1 MVFIIFKEKIDFYWA
16 RSRVLERLNFIQ
28 ALLPKDVIP
37 RLGPDATG
45 LGQIFWYT
53 VEGEGYDLG
62 QLRSVQDWFVRY
74 QLNAVEGV
82 SEVAGVGGFVK
93 QYQVD
98 VDPNKLLAHNMTVG
112 MVYEAVRK
120 SNIDVGAKVV
130 ESNNMEFIIRG
141 LGFIKNIDDIE
152 NITVGSNNG
161 VPIFVKNIGTVQV
174 GGDFRR
180 GALDKEGAEV
190 TGGIVIMRQG
200 EIP

>member
-1 MVFIIFKEKIDFYWA
+1 MPQDLDRF
-16 RSRVLERLNFIQ
+16 SG
-28 ALLPKDVIP
+28 IP
-37 RLGPDATG
+37 LKAKGT
-45 LGQIFWYT
+45 T
-53 VEGEGYDLG
+53 LG

-120 SNIDVGAKVV
+120 SNIDVGGKVV

-141 LGFIKNIDDIE
+141 LGFIKNINDIE
-152 NITVGSNNG
+152 NITVGSYNG

-174 GGDFRR
+174 GG
-180 GALDKEGAEV
+180 
-190 TGGIVIMRQG
+190 
-200 EIP
+200 